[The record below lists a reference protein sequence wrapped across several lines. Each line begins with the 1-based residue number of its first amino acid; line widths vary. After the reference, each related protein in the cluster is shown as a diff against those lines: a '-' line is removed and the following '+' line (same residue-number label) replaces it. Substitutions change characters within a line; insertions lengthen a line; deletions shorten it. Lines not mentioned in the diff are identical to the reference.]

1 MIGSHQVLKFA
12 SRVGIAVLW
21 CAMVRGF
28 REILSR
34 GGSMLAHTIVL
45 AVGLLVSV
53 IGFVLVFEIK
63 EGPGPSNITGAS
75 KRRLAALWILCGLD
89 LIFLAVLHFVKHG
102 FTWNAEL
109 APIVIGIALSAA
121 GLAELKQIVAAAAD
135 AGVAKL
141 SKPARWGMLV
151 LFLAAS
157 TCFIYLL
164 VLLPDQQ
171 LREPQKIIG
180 ATFLI
185 LVVSVA
191 VAWLVY
197 FFIKD
202 KPDSLANDSDP
213 MPIITRR
220 VLAFY
225 LLFIGIVL
233 VALLW
238 RVGSIDFS
246 EVGLDIKTEALGQSA
261 QTGAAPSTQSG
272 AAAATEPNPLQS
284 GTTATTTP
292 NPPVLHKLFTQ
303 ATLTA
308 APVLYV
314 TAYGDHF
321 TADSK
326 IRFNQQEQ
334 PTVFIDSSRIQ
345 AQLDQAVI
353 NSVDPMLVDII
364 TNKQVT
370 SAIAMTVTKAHVKQ
384 NLFGWPFELTRELQ
398 LLLLAILAG
407 GLGSFIH
414 SLKSFGDFVGNR
426 TLTASWFWWY
436 VTRPFLGA
444 ALAVVFYAVLRG
456 GFMAGTPAD
465 AKAVNQFGVIA
476 VGALVGMFADK
487 ASDKLADIFDTL
499 FKGADNRTGK
509 LAAPIIDRLE
519 PATVSHAATPP
530 VTLRIIGDR
539 LGTVTQ
545 VKFGNSVH
553 EHGAV
558 TQKEITISL
567 TAQDIA
573 TTGTTKVSVVGDSGE
588 SPTKDLQI
596 T

>member
-1 MIGSHQVLKFA
+1 
-12 SRVGIAVLW
+12 
-21 CAMVRGF
+21 
-28 REILSR
+28 
-34 GGSMLAHTIVL
+34 MLAHTVVL
-45 AVGLLVSV
+45 AVGLLVCL
-53 IGFVLVFEIK
+53 IGFVLVFEIN
-63 EGPGPSNITGAS
+63 EGSGPSNLTGAS
-75 KRRLAALWILCGLD
+75 KRRLTALWILCGLD
-89 LIFLAVLHFVKHG
+89 LVFFAVLHFVRSG
-102 FTWNAEL
+102 FIWNAEL
-109 APIVIGIALSAA
+109 ASIAIGIALSAA
-121 GLAELKQIVAAAAD
+121 GLVELKQIPATAAD
-135 AGVAKL
+135 TAIL
-141 SKPARWGMLV
+141 SKLARWGMLV
-151 LFLAAS
+151 FFLVAS

-164 VLLPDQQ
+164 IQLPGQQ
-171 LREPQKIIG
+171 VRKPQEILGI
-180 ATFLI
+180 TFLI
-185 LVVSVA
+185 LVIAIVV
-191 VAWLVY
+191 VWLVH
-197 FFIKD
+197 FVIKE
-202 KPDSLANDSDP
+202 KPDALANDSDP
-213 MPIITRR
+213 MPIVTRR

-225 LLFIGIVL
+225 LLLIGIIIGL
-233 VALLW
+233 LLW
-238 RVGSIDFS
+238 RIGTIDFS
-246 EVGLDIKTEALGQSA
+246 DSGLDITTEPLGQTA
-261 QTGAAPSTQSG
+261 QPCTAPPTQAGGATV
-272 AAAATEPNPLQS
+272 
-284 GTTATTTP
+284 TTP
-292 NPPVLHKLFTQ
+292 NPPILCKLFAQ

-308 APVLYV
+308 VPVVYV

-326 IRFNQQEQ
+326 IRFNQQDQ
-334 PTVFIDSSRIQ
+334 PTVFIESSRVQ
-345 AQLDQAVI
+345 AQLDQSAI
-353 NSVDPMLVDII
+353 NSLAPILVDII
-364 TNKQVT
+364 TDKQVT
-370 SAIAMTVTKAHVKQ
+370 TAIALKVSRAHVKE
-384 NLFGWPFELTRELQ
+384 NVLGWHFDLTRELQ

-509 LAAPIIDRLE
+509 LASPIIDRLE
-519 PATVSHAATPP
+519 PATISHTANAP
-530 VTLRIIGDR
+530 VNLRIIGDR

-553 EHGAV
+553 DHGV
-558 TQKEITISL
+558 VSQKEIAVAL

-573 TTGTTKVSVVGDSGE
+573 NTGTIKVSVVGDNGE